1 MSPSARLTGAQAL
14 VGTLAHHGVTACFA
28 NPGTSEMHAV
38 TALDGEP
45 RVRSILGLFEG
56 VVTGAADGY
65 ARVSGNPAMTLLHL
79 GSGYLNG
86 GANIHNAR
94 RARSPI
100 INVIGDHATYHL
112 GNDAP
117 LTSDIQAMAAP
128 NSKWLRA
135 AAAPEDA
142 GRLAAEAWH
151 ASLQAPTG
159 PVSLVLPADV
169 AWLPGASIPERLA
182 APERTGPDS
191 DAVEHAARALRAAQ
205 NPTLLMTG
213 PALTEPG
220 LRAARRLAGAGV
232 RVLFEFFFP
241 RLQRGAGRYAPE
253 RMEYFAERV
262 VQSLDGTDVIV
273 LAEAR
278 PPVAFFAY
286 PNQPCE
292 LAPDRC
298 EVISLGGPEIDSA
311 ESVIQ
316 LANALGATGT
326 DVAPVSELAMPN
338 TPQGELSV
346 QTIGLSIARHL
357 PEGAFVSDE
366 AGTSGGPTWAAT
378 ASAAPHDW
386 MPLTGGALGQGL
398 PVALGAAIAAPERKG
413 LCLVGDGAA
422 MYTNQAL
429 WTMAREGTDIVTVVF
444 VNRSYRILNIELAR
458 TGAGAPGPTA
468 QHLLSLSNPPIDFA
482 SLARSMG
489 VPSTTATTAEGFDRA
504 LAAAFANDGPHLIA
518 AEIA

>member
-1 MSPSARLTGAQAL
+1 MQPSASLTGAQAL
-14 VGTLAHHGVTACFA
+14 VGTLADHGVTACFA

-45 RVRSILGLFEG
+45 RIRSILGLFEG

-65 ARVSGNPAMTLLHL
+65 ARLGANPAMTLLHL

-94 RARSPI
+94 RARSPM

-112 GNDAP
+112 ANDAP
-117 LTSDIQAMAAP
+117 LTSNIGAMAEP
-128 NSKWLRA
+128 NSTWLRT

-142 GRLAAEAWH
+142 GPLAAEAWH
-151 ASLQAPTG
+151 ASLSAPAG
-159 PVSLVLPADV
+159 PVSLILPADV
-169 AWLPGASIPERLA
+169 AWQSGALIPEQLS
-182 APERTGPDS
+182 APVRRGPDAG
-191 DAVEHAARALRAAQ
+191 AVERAARAVRSARSPAVL
-205 NPTLLMTG
+205 TTG
-213 PALTEPG
+213 SALTGAG
-220 LRAARRLAGAGV
+220 LEAARRLAGTGV

-253 RMEYFAERV
+253 RMQYFAERV
-262 VQSLDGTDVIV
+262 VESLDGTDVIV
-273 LAEAR
+273 LAEAQS
-278 PPVAFFAY
+278 PVAFFAY
-286 PNQPCE
+286 PNHPCE
-292 LAPDRC
+292 LTPDGC
-298 EVISLGGPEIDSA
+298 EVISLGGPETDSA
-311 ESVIQ
+311 ECLAQ
-316 LANALGATGT
+316 LADALGATEADGARVS
-326 DVAPVSELAMPN
+326 DLVIPDAPS
-338 TPQGELSV
+338 GELTMQS
-346 QTIGLSIARHL
+346 IGLSIARHL
-357 PEGAFVSDE
+357 PENAFVSDE
-366 AGTSGGPTWAAT
+366 AGTSVGPTWAAT

-413 LCLVGDGAA
+413 LCLVGDGSA

-429 WTMAREGTDIVTVVF
+429 WTMAREGADVVTVVF

-468 QHLLSLSNPPIDFA
+468 QHLLSLSDPPIDYTGM
-482 SLARSMG
+482 ARSMG
-489 VPSTTATTAEGFDRA
+489 VPATTANTAHGFDDA
-504 LAAAFANDGPHLIA
+504 LAAAFADDGPHLIA